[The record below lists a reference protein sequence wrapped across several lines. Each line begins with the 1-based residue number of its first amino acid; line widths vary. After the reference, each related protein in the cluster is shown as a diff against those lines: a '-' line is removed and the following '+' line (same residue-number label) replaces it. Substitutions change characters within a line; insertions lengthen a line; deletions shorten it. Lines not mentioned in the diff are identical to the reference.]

1 MRAAAKK
8 PPLIT
13 SFEDERHNVEV
24 IQGIRLMSP
33 RPAPGHIN
41 ASATLGALLL
51 LPFRLGQGG
60 PGGWWILDE
69 PELHLDGSDPLV
81 PDHAGWRIKR
91 MASLPKT
98 AYFKRTPD
106 WVCEVLSSSTEAIDR
121 NMKMPV
127 YARHRIRHVWLVSP
141 KQRTI
146 EVYRLAGKKY
156 ELLGEH
162 RAVRSLRLPPFDA
175 VELPYN
181 VMFDTTASL
190 PSKKR

>member
-8 PPLIT
+8 LPQIISL
-13 SFEDERHNVEV
+13 EDERYNVEV

-33 RPAPGHIN
+33 RPAPGYIS
-41 ASATLGALLL
+41 ASTKLGALLL
-51 LPFRLGQGG
+51 LPFEWGQGG

-69 PELHLDGSDPLV
+69 PELHLDGSDPII
-81 PDHAGWRIKR
+81 PDHAGWRIER

-98 AYFKRTPD
+98 AYFKLPPD
-106 WVCEVLSSSTEAIDR
+106 WVCEVLSPSTETIDR
-121 NMKMPV
+121 GMKMPV

-146 EVYRLAGKKY
+146 EVHRLVGKRY
-156 ELLGEH
+156 EQLAVH
-162 RAVRSLRLPPFDA
+162 RAVRRLRLPPFDA

-181 VMFDTTASL
+181 LVFRTTA
-190 PSKKR
+190 PRKKR